1 MELGVTQSWPTV
13 KLSQLLTLN
22 IQPWSRV
29 SSRVKNMSSWQ
40 HDQQFQNS
48 YFKYEEDI
56 SSVAISWLETNNQFC
71 KFIFKLIQSDVKEE
85 CDAIYLNISAILTHL
100 SRQHMLSTTKK
111 QAEAT
116 CFRQAHLIPQSN
128 CQIIS
133 LNFLSVN
140 TSGRWLVG
148 VAQLLTRAQHWW
160 TFLITEIIQRQ
171 QKRLQPFINV

>member
-1 MELGVTQSWPTV
+1 MSNILKLHNIHIKARQLNSVYVQSICQIFTEDWNYLEQNCSTSRSKEYTRVTLIIITIKITCLKCHQDMHDWLGIKHCSSKYFDPLKQCWCMELGVTQSWPTV

-71 KFIFKLIQSDVKEE
+71 KLFKS
-85 CDAIYLNISAILTHL
+85 
-100 SRQHMLSTTKK
+100 M
-111 QAEAT
+111 QALE
-116 CFRQAHLIPQSN
+116 R
-128 CQIIS
+128 
-133 LNFLSVN
+133 SVMP
-140 TSGRWLVG
+140 S
-148 VAQLLTRAQHWW
+148 
-160 TFLITEIIQRQ
+160 I
-171 QKRLQPFINV
+171 